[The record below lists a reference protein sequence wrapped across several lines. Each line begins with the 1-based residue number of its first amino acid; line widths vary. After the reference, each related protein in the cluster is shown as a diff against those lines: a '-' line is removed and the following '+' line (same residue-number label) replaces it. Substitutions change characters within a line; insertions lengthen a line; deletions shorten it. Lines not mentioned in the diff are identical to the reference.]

1 MHEAALAQS
10 ILKTILDVASRNKA
24 REVLRVEMEVGE
36 ICLVNMEQLTFH
48 IGIFAQET
56 IAKDMEFL
64 VKKVETKI
72 KCKECSYFGGVEY
85 KEIDPDWHYRVP
97 IFGCV
102 RCKSNMTEIV
112 QGKELKIRSIDVS

>member
-97 IFGCV
+97 IFGCG